1 MKEYF
6 GLDHL
11 RYEDMSPVIVPRDYT
26 KSFIDG
32 SITSDAQQA
41 AVREAVERVAARAE
55 LSFKIHVCVR
65 RAGVVLDAPSKF
77 RRRSRPARRP
87 QVASTSDVTVL
98 EGTGHVGVG
107 SIIEASNADVAARL
121 GADVVLVANG
131 GIGSAFRGRAE
142 NYLLD
147 ACFCRVDGPRTCR
160 GTGMPRG
167 WSEDVSRH
175 RRGMPRGSSEDA
187 SRRRVLPRGDFKRRQ
202 SFRQFGNTSAKQMK
216 APRPFGSHPERRE
229 MRGRLEVV
237 GGGRRRRARVARVRR
252 RVRVGQIRRPR
263 ELAQI
268 MPLRCRLQR
277 PVDGLR

>member
-1 MKEYF
+1 MGQQHVTVEGVRVDKDVQVMKEYF

-147 ACFCRVDGPRTCR
+147 ACFCRVDDPRTCR
-160 GTGMPRG
+160 GTAAGCRADGPRT
-167 WSEDVSRH
+167 
-175 RRGMPRGSSEDA
+175 RRGTCRADGPRT
-187 SRRRVLPRGDFKRRQ
+187 RRGAAEI
-202 SFRQFGNTSAKQMK
+202 S
-216 APRPFGSHPERRE
+216 
-229 MRGRLEVV
+229 
-237 GGGRRRRARVARVRR
+237 
-252 RVRVGQIRRPR
+252 
-263 ELAQI
+263 
-268 MPLRCRLQR
+268 LRCSES
-277 PVDGLR
+277 